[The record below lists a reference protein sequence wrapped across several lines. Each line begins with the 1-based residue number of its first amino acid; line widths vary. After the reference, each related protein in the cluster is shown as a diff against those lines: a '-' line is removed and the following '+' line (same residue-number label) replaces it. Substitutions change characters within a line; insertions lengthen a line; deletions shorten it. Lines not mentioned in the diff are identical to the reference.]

1 MSEDLGVLILD
12 FGFAGEEGI
21 HTVVEGNSK
30 KSTQNLYEPKV
41 IAQLFNFEGTRRI
54 EQLTRDGVIDAVL
67 VKVDGHKVRRYD
79 LAPTIQKY
87 VKFLSDKAYGRSRSE
102 KEMELKEQKLEA
114 EVALKESQGELHRLK
129 TQIAAGEYI
138 SIDEVRLDYAK
149 FFLVFKKFA
158 MSIPSR
164 VCGMLSGQLEPLE
177 ARRIEK
183 EMAGEIADLLA
194 SFVIAGVV
202 EPKEAKVIADA
213 EKNKDKE
220 VAQEV
225 PGQ

>member
-1 MSEDLGVLILD
+1 MKTKINMEEQILC
-12 FGFAGEEGI
+12 
-21 HTVVEGNSK
+21 
-30 KSTQNLYEPKV
+30 EPIV
-41 IAQLFNFEGTRRI
+41 IAQLFNFEGVRRI
-54 EQLTRDGVIDAVL
+54 EQLTRDGVLDAVL
-67 VKVDGHKVRRYD
+67 VKVNGRKVRQYD
-79 LAPTIQKY
+79 LVPTIQKY
-87 VKFLSDKAYGRSRSE
+87 VEHLSNKAHRKTYYGKE
-102 KEMELKEQKLEA
+102 KELKEQKLEA
-114 EVALKESQGELHRLK
+114 EIALKESQGELHRLK

-183 EMAGEIADLLA
+183 EMAGEIAGLLA

-202 EPKEAKVIADA
+202 GPKEAKVIADA

-225 PGQ
+225 PG

>member
-1 MSEDLGVLILD
+1 MLEIDESGEIAGSELCR
-12 FGFAGEEGI
+12 
-21 HTVVEGNSK
+21 VE
-30 KSTQNLYEPKV
+30 V
-41 IAQLFNFEGTRRI
+41 IARLFGDRSVRRVQ
-54 EQLTRDGVIDAVL
+54 QLTQDGVIETVEAL
-67 VKVDGHKVRRYD
+67 NERGRKCRRYD
-79 LAPTIQKY
+79 LVPTVQRY
-87 VKFLSDKAYGRSRSE
+87 VKHLSDKAKGKQRTG
-102 KEMELKEQKLEA
+102 KEMKLREQKLEA

-213 EKNKDKE
+213 EKNKGKE

>member
-1 MSEDLGVLILD
+1 MDENELFDLVFGAAECISEDGVKQKLCEPNAI
-12 FGFAGEEGI
+12 AG
-21 HTVVEGNSK
+21 
-30 KSTQNLYEPKV
+30 
-41 IAQLFNFEGTRRI
+41 LFNFKGRRRI
-54 EQLTRDGVIDAVL
+54 EQLTSDRVLSAVL
-67 VKVDGHKVRRYD
+67 ETVDGHKVRRYD
-79 LAPTIQKY
+79 LIPTIQRY
-87 VKFLSDKAYGRSRSE
+87 VKFLSDKAYGKSRSE
-102 KEMELKEQKLEA
+102 KEMELKEQKLQA
-114 EVALKESQGELHRLK
+114 EIALKESQGELHRLK